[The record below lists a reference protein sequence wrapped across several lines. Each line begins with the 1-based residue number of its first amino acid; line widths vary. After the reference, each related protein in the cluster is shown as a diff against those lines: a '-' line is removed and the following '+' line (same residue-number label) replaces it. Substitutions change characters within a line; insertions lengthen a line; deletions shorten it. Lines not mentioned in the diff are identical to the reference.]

1 MKIQTVRFLCGRR
14 GRMITAKSEVG
25 AVRSVGPV
33 RGIRRHS
40 GRPPGRADGVAGPI
54 PRGRRRIHSIGRAV
68 RVSVRSGD
76 HDSRPPNQAARAR
89 TAAWAYIRPSAL
101 FLSYFFSPLSN
112 LLWSGLEVALAGKI
126 HPLASHLWEKKSDT
140 LREGGFAI
148 FSSFS

>member
-1 MKIQTVRFLCGRR
+1 MTWTHDHRR
-14 GRMITAKSEVG
+14 IRGG
-25 AVRSVGPV
+25 AVLSVGPV

-40 GRPPGRADGVAGPI
+40 GRPPKAQTSWPVPFHTAAGASTGSDRLRARPSD
-54 PRGRRRIHSIGRAV
+54 RA
-68 RVSVRSGD
+68 
-76 HDSRPPNQAARAR
+76 ACAR

-101 FLSYFFSPLSN
+101 FLSHFFSPLSN

-140 LREGGFAI
+140 LERGGFAI